1 MSLFFVLP
9 PVCSAAGISFPSAGD
24 PDLFLM
30 PAGVLVFGGFAS
42 PWRGMA
48 GRRSLRRDEGSMAL
62 LIATTKEVAP
72 TQLMPA

>member
-30 PAGVLVFGGFAS
+30 LSPAG
-42 PWRGMA
+42 
-48 GRRSLRRDEGSMAL
+48 
-62 LIATTKEVAP
+62 P
-72 TQLMPA
+72 TVD